1 MNRSEF
7 IEQNKH
13 LFWYIRKDKLQDI
26 SNDVLVEF
34 VFNHG
39 TWQNVKD
46 IIQIIGYQELKRVYE
61 NIKGRQIGN
70 YYPMVYN
77 YLGLIVKKYAS

>member
-1 MNRSEF
+1 MTRAEF

-39 TWQNVKD
+39 TWENVKD
-46 IIQIIGYQELKRVYE
+46 LIKIIGYDELKKVYD
-61 NIKGRQIGN
+61 NITGRKIGN
-70 YYPMVYN
+70 YYPPVYN
-77 YLGLIVKKYAS
+77 YLSLIVKHYAH

>member
-1 MNRSEF
+1 MTRAEF
-7 IEQNKH
+7 IEENKH

-39 TWQNVKD
+39 TWENVKQL
-46 IIQIIGYQELKRVYE
+46 IEIIGYQELKKVYQ
-61 NIKGRQIGN
+61 NITGRKIGN
-70 YYPMVYN
+70 YYPEMYN
-77 YLGLIVKKYAS
+77 LLQRIVIKNAH

>member
-1 MNRSEF
+1 MTRSEF
-7 IEQNKH
+7 ITQNQH

-26 SNDVLVEF
+26 SNEVLVEF

-46 IIQIIGYQELKRVYE
+46 LVQIIGYQELKRVYE
-61 NIKGRQIGN
+61 NTNGRKIGN
-70 YYPMVYN
+70 YYPEMYD
-77 YLGLIVKKYAS
+77 LLKRIVLKYAS